1 MNSAGPVSRKLFSR
15 AGRIIPGGVNS
26 PVRAFKSVGGNP
38 LFISMA
44 RGSKVIDADGRTF
57 IDYVLSWGP
66 MILGHA
72 PRRVVDAVRR
82 AGEAGFSFGAPT
94 EGEVR
99 LAEEIVRA
107 VPSIEMVRLVNS
119 GTEATMSALRLARAF
134 TKREKIVKFAGCYHG
149 HNDSLLV
156 AAGSGATTFG
166 VPDSPG
172 VTRGTAR
179 DTIILP
185 FNDPAA
191 VRETFRRDGKMIA
204 AVIVEPVP
212 GNMGVVVPKPG
223 FLEGL
228 RRVTK
233 RHGSL
238 LVFDEVMTGFR
249 LARGGAQSLFG
260 ILPDLT
266 CLGKVIGGGLPIGA
280 YGGRRDIMEMI
291 APSGPVYQAG
301 TLSGNPL
308 AVAAGIEM
316 LRAIREPGF
325 FKRLEASSILLE
337 EGLRDAMAAGPARNR
352 VSLARVGSMF
362 TLFFSKRPPSNYDE
376 ARQCDTAAFGRF
388 FGGMLRNGV
397 FLPPSQFEAAFLS
410 GAHTRTDIRKTLQ
423 AARAALRGV

>member
-1 MNSAGPVSRKLFSR
+1 MNSAGPVSRKLFGR
-15 AGRIIPGGVNS
+15 AVKIIPGGVNS

-38 LFISMA
+38 LFIARA

-134 TKREKIVKFAGCYHG
+134 TRREKIVKFAGGYHG
-149 HNDSLLV
+149 HDDSLLV

-185 FNDPAA
+185 FNDSAA
-191 VRETFRRDGKMIA
+191 VRETFRREGKRIA

-212 GNMGVVVPKPG
+212 GNMGVVVPKAG

-228 RRVTK
+228 RRETK

-238 LVFDEVMTGFR
+238 LIFDEVMTGFR

-260 ILPDLT
+260 IEPDLT

-280 YGGRRDIMEMI
+280 YGGRRDIMKMI

-301 TLSGNPL
+301 TLAGNPL

-316 LRAIREPGF
+316 LGALREPGF
-325 FKRLEASSILLE
+325 YRGLDAASATLE
-337 EGLRDAMAAGPARNR
+337 EGLRRTAAAAGVP
-352 VSLARVGSMF
+352 VSVARVGSMF
-362 TLFFSKRPPSNYDE
+362 TVFFSKRAPSNYDE
-376 ARQCDTAAFGRF
+376 ARKCDTGAFGRF

-410 GAHTRTDIRKTLQ
+410 AAHTSADIRKTLR
-423 AARAALRGV
+423 AARAALREV

>member
-15 AGRIIPGGVNS
+15 AVRIIPGGVNS
-26 PVRAFKSVGGNP
+26 PVRAFKSVGGTP
-38 LFISMA
+38 PFISRA
-44 RGSKVIDADGRTF
+44 RGSKVVDADGRTY

-72 PRRVVDAVRR
+72 PRRVVDAVRA

-99 LAEEIVRA
+99 LAEEIIRA
-107 VPSIEMVRLVNS
+107 VPSIKMVRLVNS

-134 TKREKIVKFAGCYHG
+134 TRRDKIVKFAGCYHG

-156 AAGSGATTFG
+156 AAGSGAATFG

-185 FNDPAA
+185 FNDSAA
-191 VRETFRRDGKMIA
+191 VRETFRREGKRIA
-204 AVIVEPVP
+204 AVIVEPVA

-228 RRVTK
+228 RRVT
-233 RHGSL
+233 RTHGSL
-238 LVFDEVMTGFR
+238 LIFDEVMTGFR
-249 LARGGAQSLFG
+249 LARGGAQALFG
-260 ILPDLT
+260 IRPDLT

-280 YGGRRDIMEMI
+280 YGGRREIMEMI

-308 AVAAGIEM
+308 AVAAGIETLGA
-316 LRAIREPGF
+316 LRQPGF
-325 FKRLEASSILLE
+325 YRGLEEASANLE
-337 EGLRDAMAAGPARNR
+337 EGLRRTAASARVP
-352 VSLARVGSMF
+352 VSVARVGSMF
-362 TLFFSKRPPSNYDE
+362 TVFFSKRPPSNYDE
-376 ARQCDTAAFGRF
+376 ARKCDTGAFGRF

-410 GAHTRTDIRKTLQ
+410 AAHTAADIRKTSR
-423 AARAALRGV
+423 AAGAALRDV

>member
-1 MNSAGPVSRKLFSR
+1 MNSAGPASRKLFSR
-15 AGRIIPGGVNS
+15 AVRIIPGGVNS

-38 LFISMA
+38 LFISRA

-191 VRETFRRDGKMIA
+191 VRETFRREGKRIA

-325 FKRLEASSILLE
+325 FRRLEASSILLE
-337 EGLRDAMAAGPARNR
+337 EGLRDAMAAGPAWDR

-423 AARAALRGV
+423 AARVALRGV

>member
-1 MNSAGPVSRKLFSR
+1 MNSAGPVSRKLFGR
-15 AGRIIPGGVNS
+15 AVKIIPGGVNS

-38 LFISMA
+38 LFIARA

-134 TKREKIVKFAGCYHG
+134 TRREKIVKFAGGYHG
-149 HNDSLLV
+149 HDDSLLV

-185 FNDPAA
+185 FNDSAA
-191 VRETFRRDGKMIA
+191 ARETFRREGKRIA

-212 GNMGVVVPKPG
+212 GNMGVVVPKAG

-228 RRVTK
+228 RRETK

-238 LVFDEVMTGFR
+238 LIFDEVMTGFR

-260 ILPDLT
+260 IEPDLT

-280 YGGRRDIMEMI
+280 YGGRRDIMKMI

-301 TLSGNPL
+301 TLAGNPL

-316 LRAIREPGF
+316 LGALREPGF
-325 FKRLEASSILLE
+325 YRGLDAASATLE
-337 EGLRDAMAAGPARNR
+337 EGLRRTAAAAGVP
-352 VSLARVGSMF
+352 VSVARVGSMF
-362 TLFFSKRPPSNYDE
+362 TVFFSKRAPSNYDE
-376 ARQCDTAAFGRF
+376 ARKCDTGAFGRF

-410 GAHTRTDIRKTLQ
+410 AAHTSADIRKTLR
-423 AARAALRGV
+423 AARAALREV

>member
-15 AGRIIPGGVNS
+15 AVKIVPGGVNS
-26 PVRAFKSVGGNP
+26 PVRAYKAVGGHP
-38 LFISMA
+38 IFISSA
-44 RGSKVIDADGRTF
+44 RGSRVVDVDGAAY

-82 AGEAGFSFGAPT
+82 AAENGFSFGAPT

-99 LAEEIVRA
+99 LAEEIIRA
-107 VPSIEMVRLVNS
+107 VPSIEMARLVNS

-134 TKREKIVKFAGCYHG
+134 TRREKIVKFAGCYHG
-149 HNDSLLV
+149 HGDSLLV
-156 AAGSGATTFG
+156 AAGSGAATLG

-185 FNDPAA
+185 FNDAGAA
-191 VRETFRRDGKMIA
+191 RDVLRREGKRIA
-204 AVIVEPVP
+204 AVIVEPVV

-228 RRVTK
+228 RRETK
-233 RHGSL
+233 KHGSL
-238 LVFDEVMTGFR
+238 LIFDEVMTGFR
-249 LARGGAQSLFG
+249 LARGGAQALFG
-260 ILPDLT
+260 IRPDLT

-280 YGGRRDIMEMI
+280 YGGRREIMEMV
-291 APSGPVYQAG
+291 APAGPVYQAG

-316 LRAIREPGF
+316 LGALRKPGF
-325 FKRLEASSILLE
+325 YRALEERSASLA
-337 EGLRDAMAAGPARNR
+337 EGLRRTAASARVP
-352 VSLARVGSMF
+352 VSVVRVGSMF
-362 TLFFSKRPPSNYDE
+362 TVFFSRIPPSNYDE
-376 ARQCDTAAFGRF
+376 ARKCDTAAFGRF

-397 FLPPSQFEAAFLS
+397 LLPPSQFEAAFLS
-410 GAHTRTDIRKTLQ
+410 AAHTPADIRKTLR
-423 AARAALRGV
+423 AARSALREV